1 MGSWHKWTY
10 WPLHPRKLE
19 LTLGLTGAHEKL
31 WGEGWHDP
39 IYAFKNSAEL
49 LCAEEQVGGKGRWS
63 QETNLEIITVSNSRE
78 RWGATDLRWDQRELC
93 DWGDRLE
100 WEWRSLGNDWYLC
113 ERYQGKLSMSDLS
126 SWQREVSFSEMIRNS
141 VLTKSGSHPSV
152 NK

>member
-1 MGSWHKWTY
+1 
-10 WPLHPRKLE
+10 
-19 LTLGLTGAHEKL
+19 
-31 WGEGWHDP
+31 
-39 IYAFKNSAEL
+39 
-49 LCAEEQVGGKGRWS
+49 
-63 QETNLEIITVSNSRE
+63 LEIITVSNSRE